1 MISILLLI
9 STITLIIYII
19 IFERIKLMTLSRKQA
34 LDELQNM
41 FPDYERN
48 ALDTLLRANGINNL
62 YMTPI

>member
-1 MISILLLI
+1 MLSILLLI

-19 IFERIKLMTLSRKQA
+19 IFKRIKLMTLSRKQA

-48 ALDTLLRANGINNL
+48 ALDTLLRANGINDIHL
-62 YMTPI
+62 MAL